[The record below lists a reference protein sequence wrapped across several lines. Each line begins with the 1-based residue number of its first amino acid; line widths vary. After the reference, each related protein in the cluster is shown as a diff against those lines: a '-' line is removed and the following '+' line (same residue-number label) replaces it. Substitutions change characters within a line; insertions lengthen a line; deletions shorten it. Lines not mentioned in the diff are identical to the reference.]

1 MTEAGP
7 ATRYRDFHDAEAND
21 RDNVADFPSPSVS
34 KACGTKDTV
43 VSSEVASSISLNLSF
58 VSSISFSST
67 LPNRPLVT
75 LYLPLFLFPFCD
87 PRTASFLPASCSNF
101 LSPFLC
107 LVASS
112 FTLTRTRRHQPRPFS
127 TSKQTNRQISRA
139 TSWPVAILQI
149 APTREISAR
158 RRRRCSLWLTASV
171 FPWILRVHAAVFANA
186 CGDKSTFVDRRVALA
201 NELQRSGSLFSF
213 EISPLIFGS
222 EVSRSAVLV
231 ACVEYPTHDFGSSE
245 SRLYFYLFIV
255 LLETSIVKEII
266 DRQGLNLPRNWP
278 L

>member
-75 LYLPLFLFPFCD
+75 LYLPLFLFPSCD

-158 RRRRCSLWLTASV
+158 RRRRCSL
-171 FPWILRVHAAVFANA
+171 
-186 CGDKSTFVDRRVALA
+186 
-201 NELQRSGSLFSF
+201 
-213 EISPLIFGS
+213 
-222 EVSRSAVLV
+222 
-231 ACVEYPTHDFGSSE
+231 
-245 SRLYFYLFIV
+245 
-255 LLETSIVKEII
+255 
-266 DRQGLNLPRNWP
+266 
-278 L
+278 